1 MLTYADVCW
10 MQAMAVK
17 EQLLITASSLHNKQ
31 MKALEEQMHDC
42 QRARQQACRRMLTY
56 ADEC

>member
-1 MLTYADVCW
+1 

-42 QRARQQACRRMLTY
+42 QRARQQAVFVLVY
-56 ADEC
+56 W